1 MRGVE
6 CGMRSAQCGNKA
18 INSEFRIP
26 NSAIESTG
34 FTLIEMAVVIV
45 IISMVALIVL
55 PLLPSTDTA
64 NLRNT
69 ARSLATVIRYLGDRG
84 VTTKIP
90 HRMRLDMSD
99 NTVTVKKIVD
109 GEEVTPDDP
118 FFSRKIMAEGVSIE
132 DIEIP
137 RLGKLGEGDVNVDFG
152 VSGLEESLVI
162 HLKGAKGDH
171 FTVTALPNGRRVEV
185 LEGYQEKT
193 L

>member
-1 MRGVE
+1 
-6 CGMRSAQCGNKA
+6 MRSAQCGNKA

>member
-1 MRGVE
+1 MKGME
-6 CGMRSAQCGNKA
+6 CGVRSAECGEKA
-18 INSEFRIP
+18 CNSAFRIP
-26 NSAIESTG
+26 HSAFASHG

-45 IISMVALIVL
+45 IISMVAMIVL

-69 ARSLATVIRYLGDRG
+69 ARSLATVIRYLGDRA
-84 VTTKIP
+84 VTTKVP
-90 HRMRLDMSD
+90 HRMLLDLGD

-109 GEEVTPDDP
+109 GDEVLPDDP

-132 DIEIP
+132 DVEVH
-137 RLGKLGEGDVNVDFG
+137 RLGKLGEGTVNVDFG
-152 VSGLEESLVI
+152 VSGLEDSLVI

-171 FTVTALPNGRRVEV
+171 YTVMALPNGRRVEV
-185 LEGYQEKT
+185 LEGYQEMK